1 MLPFDYQHEEFCA
14 LCCMFMLLYPEK
26 CSINI
31 YYYVSAYYAQDAGL
45 YYGLSLSDNGF
56 EVGL

>member
-1 MLPFDYQHEEFCA
+1 MKSFVLYVAC
-14 LCCMFMLLYPEK
+14 LMLLYPEK